1 MGTDYKVGDRFKV
14 EGFTES
20 EVVVLSTGTQGCIN
34 GLHFN
39 LATTN
44 GVVNNSEWKKYGTD
58 VDPNVLID
66 ADLSLVSP
74 EVGYKCDYTVKEVGK
89 ITRNTRGAAKLKPY
103 NKFSVNGKGFSAYVT
118 KATLRRLLVTDDKPK
133 ISSYNDY
140 SQLSIPSDKRKGGT
154 AGQDFLFGFLPSE
167 NMFIDMSVGERV
179 VSVDI
184 NPHPSPSGLYDCF
197 FHFHNDIS
205 HTWLNNDHIY
215 SAHNSYDQYIQVD
228 IDPV

>member
-103 NKFSVNGKGFSAYVT
+103 NKFSVNGKGCSAYVT

-154 AGQDFLFGFLPSE
+154 AGEGGGDVPPS
-167 NMFIDMSVGERV
+167 IK
-179 VSVDI
+179 
-184 NPHPSPSGLYDCF
+184 
-197 FHFHNDIS
+197 
-205 HTWLNNDHIY
+205 
-215 SAHNSYDQYIQVD
+215 
-228 IDPV
+228 